1 MSDDGKEMHDEGH
14 RGRRAGA
21 RAHLARWRRRVAL
34 GALALGALVSST
46 AAAQVSGP
54 RPSPDRPITLQDAIA
69 IAMAQNSIIRFARNN
84 AALDSLSVRQARNAF
99 LPNLSASTST
109 SQGFGAGSGG
119 ENSLSVS
126 GGLSSGVTL
135 FNGGQNTNALQQARL
150 NLQASGQDV
159 GRSRQTVV
167 FVVASDF
174 LALIT
179 QQEQLRVQQENLT
192 AQQQELAQLEQ
203 FVRAG
208 TRPIGDLYQQQA
220 AVAAT
225 RLALA
230 NARRA
235 TEVAK
240 TNLIQELLLDP
251 RLDYTFA
258 TPATL
263 TEGTAPAF
271 NLDSLI
277 TVALA
282 QRVDIQ
288 AQALRVQAAER
299 EIRIAEGG
307 RFPLVTGSAGYSSG
321 YNSANDGGFLTQLN
335 QRRGGSI
342 GIGVS
347 VPIFDR
353 GAVSIARQRAQI
365 QLENQQL
372 VLRDQEQAVALD
384 VRRAYL
390 DYLSAGEQLAAAN
403 AQQAAATL
411 ALQAAQ
417 SRYRVG
423 LATFVEV
430 TLARAT
436 LVQAQSAV
444 VSARSSLVFQEALM
458 GYFTGGLDP
467 NGVRL

>member
-1 MSDDGKEMHDEGH
+1 MTSLLRM
-14 RGRRAGA
+14 AA
-21 RAHLARWRRRVAL
+21 CVAL
-34 GALALGALVSST
+34 AVAPSLVGAQDTLTRPPTGRTITLQEAIALAL
-46 AAAQVSGP
+46 
-54 RPSPDRPITLQDAIA
+54 
-69 IAMAQNSIIRFARNN
+69 AQNSTILFSRNA

-109 SQGFGAGSGG
+109 SQGFGAGSQG
-119 ENSLSVS
+119 ENSLAVS
-126 GGLSSGVTL
+126 GGLSSGITL
-135 FNGGQNTNALQQARL
+135 FNGGQNTNTLRQARL
-150 NLQASGQDV
+150 NLQASGEELV
-159 GRSRQTVV
+159 RSRQTVV
-167 FVVASDF
+167 FVVATDF
-174 LALIT
+174 LTLIT
-179 QQEQLRVQQENLT
+179 QQQQLRVQQENLT
-192 AQQQELAQLEQ
+192 AQQQELEQLDQ

-225 RLALA
+225 RLALV

-235 TEVAK
+235 AEVAELE
-240 TNLIQELLLDP
+240 LIRELLLDP
-251 RLDYTFA
+251 RQDYTFVVP
-258 TPATL
+258 TTVG
-263 TEGTAPAF
+263 ESTAPRF

-282 QRVDIQ
+282 QRVDIR
-288 AQALRVQAAER
+288 AQAFRVQAAER

-342 GIGVS
+342 GVGVS

-365 QLENQQL
+365 QLENEQI
-372 VLRDQEQAVALD
+372 VLRDQSQAVALE

-390 DYLSAGEQLAAAN
+390 DFLAAGEQLAAAN
-403 AQQAAATL
+403 AQQQAAAL

-430 TLARAT
+430 TLARAS

-444 VSARSSLVFQEALM
+444 VSARSSLVFQQALM
-458 GYFTGGLDP
+458 SYYTGVLDP
-467 NGVRL
+467 SRVTL